1 MLCIKPALL
10 ERRSVF
16 DIIISVPYTPVPVFQ
31 ALLPFVSLLVSLTLS
46 RTQRYLRYEKE
57 LNEGWSIESEGIFC
71 CINVGHQREWIGIQK
86 DVAEDEKGRE
96 KQEHK

>member
-1 MLCIKPALL
+1 M
-10 ERRSVF
+10 
-16 DIIISVPYTPVPVFQ
+16 PVFQ

-57 LNEGWSIESEGIFC
+57 LKEGRSRENERIFC
-71 CINVGHQREWIGIQK
+71 CINVGHRRERIGMQK
-86 DVAEDEKGRE
+86 DVAEDEKERE